1 MANRTKVYPE
11 WVEKYRG
18 PGRTIRQLKNGYAL
32 YHCSSRY
39 RPGEHPLVQQTYL
52 GMITE
57 ADGFIPKKAKG
68 DKIRYLEYGL
78 SHVIW
83 RNFLPELRNAVNARN
98 AKDNLVIML
107 GILRFIY
114 GQVDAETFGE
124 SYLTILR
131 REELTVLLGRLSPKS
146 HNLEAVVR
154 RLNELFSI
162 RFPDAGEQ
170 AFVKASLLTC
180 VIRQGTSGK
189 PVPSEKL
196 LQLLEKHHLTF

>member
-98 AKDNLVIML
+98 AKDNLVVHLWTGRCGDIWR
-107 GILRFIY
+107 ILSDNSP
-114 GQVDAETFGE
+114 Q
-124 SYLTILR
+124 R
-131 REELTVLLGRLSPKS
+131 RTDRIARTAIPQIS
-146 HNLEAVVR
+146 
-154 RLNELFSI
+154 
-162 RFPDAGEQ
+162 
-170 AFVKASLLTC
+170 
-180 VIRQGTSGK
+180 
-189 PVPSEKL
+189 
-196 LQLLEKHHLTF
+196 